1 MQTDSNMEAYKYKA
15 YNKDRRK
22 AEGSSQFVVKE
33 VEGEGVGVGSSSAGH
48 RGVSIH
54 YTVV

>member
-1 MQTDSNMEAYKYKA
+1 MEAYKYKA

-48 RGVSIH
+48 GGVVSIH